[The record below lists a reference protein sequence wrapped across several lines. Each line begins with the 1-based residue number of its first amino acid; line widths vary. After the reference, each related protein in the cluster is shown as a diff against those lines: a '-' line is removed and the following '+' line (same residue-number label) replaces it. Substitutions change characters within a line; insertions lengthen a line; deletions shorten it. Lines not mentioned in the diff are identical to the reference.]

1 MTISESL
8 DGVRVLEISHT
19 PAAAQAGKLLASYGA
34 EVTVLNRELR
44 GCGHCLIPLVA
55 ASAFDV
61 GKLTSDGAG
70 AGTFDVVITDEPC
83 CPRAQATDTP
93 QSQVQSDERI
103 IVRISTYGSELS
115 GAFQGGGSALTASA
129 VSGASTAI
137 GHPGARPL
145 SHPTGVVES
154 VTGMNAAAACV
165 ALLTSTEPQGNQPCV
180 IEVSMAGVLEYFVG
194 MNNKMFEGYP
204 RTWHR
209 EGRRSSGSSGP
220 YPLSL
225 FEAADGSIGLI
236 GRSREDWAN
245 VLTAMGDPLWAADPK
260 YRDPWHVAEHL
271 ADEVDV
277 HVQAWVRKHTVA
289 EMVALAERFNFIA
302 GPVLSVAETFDQE
315 QYHQRDFWS
324 LDGEGRILGPG
335 LAVSRRDGGRT
346 GEVATESVK
355 PEKRFTGPR
364 RQGHV
369 VEPSRLLEGIRV
381 LDFTWVWAG
390 PLTTAILASL
400 GAEVIK
406 VEHPSR
412 PDGARLRGRPRRS
425 SGESFEGPAEEVT
438 PYFHQNAAGK
448 LSFGASLA
456 SSTAVHELR
465 ELAKGCDVLVENM
478 RPGVLERRGLGY
490 RTLVEE
496 NPGLIQLSMSV
507 AGQEGPLSTMRGYA
521 PLMSGFGGMEGL
533 IGYSPDDVTGSY
545 TFAIADP
552 IAGVYGALTI
562 LAALRDRQRTGVG
575 EWLDMS
581 QIEAVMSQMTIPFA
595 SAITGHPMGPA
606 GNADERFILQDT
618 FPCEDG
624 CWLALT
630 VRSEAELHSLTR
642 LIGAGDQSATSPGCV
657 DAIWAGVVEWSR
669 GLQRDNA
676 VKAMIDAGLAAA
688 PVLEWHEDSVR
699 RSFSGDE
706 ASVSLYHPY
715 NGRERIFVPPWT
727 YDGTRPSF
735 LRRAP
740 LLGEHTGRILAAAGR
755 LTQADDALIRGEL
768 YRLGSAGDAG
778 SFS

>member
-1 MTISESL
+1 MTISDAL
-8 DGVRVLEISHT
+8 QGVQVLEISHT

-44 GCGHCLIPLVA
+44 GCGHCLIPSIAVE
-55 ASAFDV
+55 AFDV
-61 GKLTSDGAG
+61 GKLISDGTG
-70 AGTFDVVITDEPC
+70 PGLFDVVITDEPC
-83 CPRAQATDTP
+83 CPRADATDSAP
-93 QSQVQSDERI
+93 SQPQSDERI
-103 IVRISTYGSELS
+103 VVRISVFGSEMS

-145 SHPTGVVES
+145 SHPVGLVES
-154 VTGMNAAAACV
+154 ITGMNAAAACA
-165 ALLTSTEPQGNQPCV
+165 ALLTSTETLGKRPCV
-180 IEVSMAGVLEYFVG
+180 VEVSMAGVLEYFVG

-245 VLTAMGDPLWAADPK
+245 VLKAMGDPVWAADPK

-277 HVQAWVRKHTVA
+277 HVQAWVRQHTVA
-289 EMVALAERFNFIA
+289 EMGALASQFNFIA
-302 GPVLSVAETFDQE
+302 GPVLSVEEVLEEE
-315 QYHQRDFWS
+315 QYKQRGFW
-324 LDGEGRILGPG
+324 DHDEGGRLLGPG
-335 LAVSRRDGGRT
+335 LGVSRRDGGTVSLGATATGSERT
-346 GEVATESVK
+346 PTARS
-355 PEKRFTGPR
+355 PMQRY
-364 RQGHV
+364 V

-390 PLTTAILASL
+390 PLTTAILTSL

-412 PDGARLRGRPRRS
+412 PDGARMRGRPRRS
-425 SGESFEGPAEEVT
+425 AGEFVEGPAEEVT

-448 LSFGASLA
+448 LSFGANLA
-456 SSTAVHELR
+456 SLNAVRELH
-465 ELAKGCDVLVENM
+465 ELAKSSDVIVENM

-490 RTLVEE
+490 RALVEE

-552 IAGVYGALTI
+552 IAGVYGALAI
-562 LAALRDRQRTGVG
+562 LAALKDRQRTGVG
-575 EWLDMS
+575 EWIDMS
-581 QIEAVMSQMTIPFA
+581 QIEAAMSQMTIPFA
-595 SAITGHPMGPA
+595 AAIEGNVMGPA
-606 GNADERFILQDT
+606 GNADNRYVLQDT
-618 FPCEDG
+618 FPCAG
-624 CWLALT
+624 GSWLALT
-630 VRSEAELHSLTR
+630 VRTEAELAFLTR
-642 LIGAGDQSATSPGCV
+642 LIGADDHSSTSPGQTEV
-657 DAIWAGVVEWSR
+657 IASRVAEWSGARERDEVVETML
-669 GLQRDNA
+669 G
-676 VKAMIDAGLAAA
+676 AGLVAA
-688 PVLEWHEDSVR
+688 PVLEWHEDSMR
-699 RSFSGDE
+699 RMFSGDE

-715 NGRERIFVPPWT
+715 NGEERIFVPPWT

-735 LRRAP
+735 ARRAP
-740 LLGEHTGRILAAAGR
+740 LMGEHTGRILAAAGR
-755 LTQADDALIRGEL
+755 LTQADDALIRGDL
-768 YRLGSAGDAG
+768 YRLGSESDSSGVL
-778 SFS
+778 